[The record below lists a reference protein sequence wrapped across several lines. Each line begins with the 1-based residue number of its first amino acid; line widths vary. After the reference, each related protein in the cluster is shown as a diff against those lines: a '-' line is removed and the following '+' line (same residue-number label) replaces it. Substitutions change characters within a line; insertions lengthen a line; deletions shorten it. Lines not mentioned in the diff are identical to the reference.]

1 MTLRALILDDDPSWQ
16 AIISE
21 LLGDCGLQVDLA
33 SSLPEA
39 IQRIKA
45 APHRLAI
52 VDLSLDPLN
61 HNNEDGLR
69 ALEAL
74 RLHDPACQSVL
85 LTGYATV
92 ELAVEAITGYGAFTF
107 LRKENFQ
114 RSQFRELVNR
124 ILSTPQ
130 PGSAGF
136 ASLAAPAPVSTLSP
150 APSARVLVVDDDA
163 GWRSIL
169 AELLGDAG
177 YSPRICNSL
186 GEAMGCLRRE
196 KYALAVVDLSLAGSP
211 LWLAPQSEHLQ
222 GYELLNATRA
232 LSLPTIVVSGV
243 ASIEDIQRAY
253 DQTGIVAFL
262 EKQTFDRAAFLRA
275 VQSARQPA
283 SGLKSLTERE
293 REVLDLLAQGLTNKE
308 IAEKLFITSNTVK
321 RHLKAVFEKLDVHT
335 RAAAAAKALG

>member
-1 MTLRALILDDDPSWQ
+1 MTIYAIVIDDDPSWQ

-21 LLGDCGLQVDLA
+21 LLGDCGLEVDLA

-45 APHRLAI
+45 VRHRLAI
-52 VDLSLDPLN
+52 VDLSLHPTD
-61 HNNEDGLR
+61 HSNEDGLR
-69 ALEAL
+69 VLEAL

-92 ELAVEAITGYGAFTF
+92 ELAVSAITGYGVFTF
-107 LRKENFQ
+107 LRKESFH
-114 RSQFRELVNR
+114 RSQFRDLVNR

-130 PGSAGF
+130 PGSSGP
-136 ASLAAPAPVSTLSP
+136 ASLAAPASVSTIPP
-150 APSARVLVVDDDA
+150 APSARAILVDDDA
-163 GWRSIL
+163 GWRNIL
-169 AELLGDAG
+169 AELLMDAG
-177 YSPRICNSL
+177 YTPRICNSL
-186 GEAMGCLRRE
+186 GEALGCLRRE
-196 KYALAVVDLSLAGSP
+196 KFNLAVVDLSLTGSP
-211 LWLAPQSEHLQ
+211 LWVAPASDDLE
-222 GYELLNATRA
+222 GYELLNATRS

-243 ASIEDIQRAY
+243 ASVDDIQRAY

-283 SGLKSLTERE
+283 SGLESLTERE

-321 RHLKAVFEKLDVHT
+321 RHTKAIFDKLDVHT